1 MVTIDG
7 SLTVKQGESQ
17 PGQLRPTMIGFWTS
31 GAAAGAMVLG
41 SLPSEAE
48 KATRIVTPTV
58 GWVWMSMVTI
68 DGSLTVKQGE
78 SQSGQL
84 RPTMIGFWTSG
95 AAAGAMVLG
104 SLPSEAEKATRIVT
118 RRLA

>member
-1 MVTIDG
+1 MAAGEKQKTPLASETGFLSSGTIVILPTVGWVWMSMVTIDG

-41 SLPSEAE
+41 S
-48 KATRIVTPTV
+48 
-58 GWVWMSMVTI
+58 
-68 DGSLTVKQGE
+68 
-78 SQSGQL
+78 
-84 RPTMIGFWTSG
+84 
-95 AAAGAMVLG
+95 VL
-104 SLPSEAEKATRIVT
+104 SEAEKATRIVT